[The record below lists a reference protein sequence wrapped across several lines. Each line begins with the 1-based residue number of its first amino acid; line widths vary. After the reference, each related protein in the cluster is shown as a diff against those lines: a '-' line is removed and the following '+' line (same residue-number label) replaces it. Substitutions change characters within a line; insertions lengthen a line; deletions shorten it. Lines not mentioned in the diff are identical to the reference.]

1 MEVDSLLCE
10 NVAHFC
16 LLLPLS
22 VTSWARNELE
32 SKENVSCERE
42 NMFYTLLGP
51 YHRKNV
57 KVLRRSRFMEEGGI
71 VPGWLEE
78 EILRLEE

>member
-32 SKENVSCERE
+32 TKENVSCERE

-51 YHRKNV
+51 YHRK
-57 KVLRRSRFMEEGGI
+57 KCQGFKEEQVHGGGGYCAW
-71 VPGWLEE
+71 VVGGGNT
-78 EILRLEE
+78 